1 MVSPI
6 SLLMYWRKFPINNNT
21 SIPRRRSQ
29 VKILLDME
37 IDSILAQAKDVS
49 FRDYA
54 MIKLA
59 LGTGLR
65 NFELISLTMDLFWQA
80 GYLVRILELPGQI
93 TKNNIPRSIP
103 LHPDVTDLLEQFR
116 QWKIDHSEPC
126 NNGDFLFVSKFM
138 YNKLNPRDF
147 QRIVSHASITSI
159 GRSINPHML
168 RHTFATKLLS
178 KSNLRIVQEVLG
190 HINIQ
195 TTQIYTHP
203 SYNDIS
209 DAINKM

>member
-1 MVSPI
+1 MWRCFTINKKTVVSA
-6 SLLMYWRKFPINNNT
+6 
-21 SIPRRRSQ
+21 RRRR
-29 VKILLDME
+29 VRILLDME
-37 IDSILAQAKDVS
+37 IDSMLAQAKDSS
-49 FRDYA
+49 FRDFT

-65 NFELISLTMDLFWQA
+65 NNELISLTMDLFWQA
-80 GYLVRILELPGQI
+80 GYLVRILELPGRI
-93 TKNNIPRSIP
+93 TRNNISRSIP
-103 LHPDVTDLLEQFR
+103 LHPDVTDLLEKFK

-126 NNGDFLFVSKFM
+126 LNGDFLFISKFM
-138 YNKLNPRDF
+138 HNKLSPRDF
-147 QRIVSHASITSI
+147 QRIVSRASITSI

-203 SYNDIS
+203 SYNEIS

>member
-1 MVSPI
+1 MWRCFTINKKTVVSA
-6 SLLMYWRKFPINNNT
+6 
-21 SIPRRRSQ
+21 RRRR
-29 VKILLDME
+29 VRILLDME
-37 IDSILAQAKDVS
+37 IDSMLAQAKDSS
-49 FRDYA
+49 FRDFT

-65 NFELISLTMDLFWQA
+65 NNELISLTMDLFWQA
-80 GYLVRILELPGQI
+80 GYLVRILELPGRI
-93 TKNNIPRSIP
+93 TRNNISRSIP
-103 LHPDVTDLLEQFR
+103 LHPDVTDLLEKFR
-116 QWKIDHSEPC
+116 EWKINHSEPC
-126 NNGDFLFVSKFM
+126 LNGDFLFISKFM
-138 YNKLNPRDF
+138 HNKLSPRDF
-147 QRIVSHASITSI
+147 QRIVSRASITSI

-203 SYNDIS
+203 SYNEIS